1 MSERAA
7 TASDTSRPGV
17 ESLMLATQAAM
28 ARRPTCP
35 VPPGTR
41 EQQRHPGVVPMS
53 KGFMPRGLMA
63 RARILAVLLALLCG
77 AMLTPT
83 HGMAQTT
90 RAEPA
95 PTVVLVPQV
104 GLAEAALASCAG
116 GAMIGYLL
124 VVATGPGSPTATAAL
139 FCGLSAAATVTSS
152 VTFWAW
158 RSVTGWLP

>member
-1 MSERAA
+1 
-7 TASDTSRPGV
+7 
-17 ESLMLATQAAM
+17 M
-28 ARRPTCP
+28 AR
-35 VPPGTR
+35 GD
-41 EQQRHPGVVPMS
+41 MA
-53 KGFMPRGLMA
+53 RGDMA